1 MEYTISRFM
10 KSALSIGIFIL
21 LLMTLPYIAIF
32 LVSIPILG
40 IVAWYGYKIIKGVKN
55 IIYKLSKKG
64 ENGVQ
69 PNVYN
74 SEKYENESDDI
85 NYSDNAIIDVDY
97 EKVE

>member
-32 LVSIPILG
+32 IVSIPILG
-40 IVAWYGYKIIKGVKN
+40 IAVWYGYKIIKGVKN
-55 IIYKLSKKG
+55 IIYKLSTKG
-64 ENGVQ
+64 KNDVK
-69 PNVYN
+69 PNIYN
-74 SEKYENESDDI
+74 SDKYTDESDDI
-85 NYSDNAIIDVDY
+85 NYSDSAIIDVDY

>member
-21 LLMTLPYIAIF
+21 LLMTLPYIAMFVIA
-32 LVSIPILG
+32 IPILG

-55 IIYKLSKKG
+55 IIYKLSTKG
-64 ENGVQ
+64 KNDVK
-69 PNVYN
+69 PNIYN
-74 SEKYENESDDI
+74 SEKYADESDDI
-85 NYSDNAIIDVDY
+85 NYSDSAIIDVDY